1 MKKTLA
7 LVALVLVA
15 TSSVAAV
22 KDISKTVHNMGSTNS
37 TGGHFKGTID
47 QVCVYCHTPHNA
59 SQSALL
65 WNRGAL
71 PGQTFKL
78 YSSANFS
85 KNMYGGASLPAN
97 SPSLLCLSCHDGKSA
112 INFMH
117 SSSLGVDKYDNVG
130 FGAVATAINAPYD
143 DGGFFGQYLSPANL
157 GGQDGSAAN
166 AAMGTDLTNDH
177 PIGFSYSAAATALGS
192 TTLNADPTTKT
203 DIAGRTIRLFGAT
216 QRMECSTCHD
226 PHVNYN
232 ASGDTTLRPFL
243 VMSNSGSALCLACHN
258 K

>member
-7 LVALVLVA
+7 LLALVLVA

-22 KDISKTVHNMGSTNS
+22 KDISKTVHNLGSTN
-37 TGGHFKGTID
+37 TNGGHFTGTID

-112 INFMH
+112 INFLH
-117 SSSLGVDKYDNVG
+117 SSSLGVDKYDQVG
-130 FGAVATAINAPYD
+130 FGAGVATAINAPYD
-143 DGGFFGQYLSPANL
+143 GGFFGNLSPANL
-157 GGQDGSAAN
+157 GGTEADAALGN
-166 AAMGTDLTNDH
+166 DLTNDH
-177 PIGFSYSAAATALGS
+177 PIGFSYSAAATALGAA
-192 TTLNADPTTKT
+192 TLNADPTTKT
-203 DIAGRTIRLFGAT
+203 DISGRTVRLFGAT

-232 ASGDTTLRPFL
+232 ATGDTTLRPFL